1 MDKYTYLSFF
11 KKYKGRYI
19 LGVIWLIIVDGL
31 QLIIPKLLGNIT
43 DKIKYD
49 LLDTTGLIKYA
60 GLIII
65 LALGTAIF
73 RFLWRYFIFGT
84 GRLIEKNIRE
94 DFYNKLQSL
103 STRYFNDHK
112 TGDLM
117 AHATN
122 DINAVRMAMG
132 PGIVMIADAVFLT
145 TATIGILI
153 FTIDIRLTLLALIPL
168 PFLSLMAVKFGKII
182 HSKYKKVQKSFSN
195 MSDKAQENFA
205 GIRVVKAFAQEKEEI
220 DKFAESNRENYEKNV
235 DMFKYSSLFHPLVQF
250 ISALSFLIVIGYG
263 GILVIRGTIS
273 LGDFVAFNS
282 YLGML
287 TWPMMALGLVINHL
301 QRGQAS
307 LDRLNVIFNEKEDI
321 FDQNIDEN
329 IKEIKGKIEI
339 KDLDFKY
346 SDSEEYAL
354 KNINLNINPGET
366 AAFIG
371 RTGSGKT
378 TLVNLLLRLYN
389 VEEEK
394 IFIDGNDINDIPLA
408 VVRENIGYVPQD
420 NFLFSNTINKNI
432 AFANPTNMSQDEIIK
447 ASKDAQVYENII
459 EFPDKFK
466 SLLGERGS
474 NVSGGQKQRISIA
487 GVLAL
492 NSDCIILDEPTA
504 MLDPEGRKEVMD
516 TIKIL
521 NKTQDKTIVLITHF
535 MDEAVEG
542 DRVVIMDDGQLK
554 LEGSPR
560 EVFSKVDKIKKYGLD
575 VPQVTELAE
584 ELRKE
589 GINLTDNIIHIEEL
603 VNQLCQ

>member
-487 GVLAL
+487 RAL
-492 NSDCIILDEPTA
+492 IKNPKILILDDSLSAVDTQTEERILESLEEIMKGKTSI
-504 MLDPEGRKEVMD
+504 LISHRIS
-516 TIKIL
+516 TIK
-521 NKTQDKTIVLITHF
+521 K
-535 MDEAVEG
+535 A
-542 DRVVIMDDGQLK
+542 
-554 LEGSPR
+554 
-560 EVFSKVDKIKKYGLD
+560 DKIFVFDEG
-575 VPQVTELAE
+575 ELIEKGKHEDLLKNEKLYYDLYQKQQLE
-584 ELRKE
+584 EK
-589 GINLTDNIIHIEEL
+589 IANS
-603 VNQLCQ
+603 

>member
-394 IFIDGNDINDIPLA
+394 IFIDGNDINYIPLA

-487 GVLAL
+487 RAL
-492 NSDCIILDEPTA
+492 IKNPKILILDDSLSAVDTQTEERILESLEEIMKGKTSI
-504 MLDPEGRKEVMD
+504 LISHRIS
-516 TIKIL
+516 TIK
-521 NKTQDKTIVLITHF
+521 N
-535 MDEAVEG
+535 A
-542 DRVVIMDDGQLK
+542 
-554 LEGSPR
+554 
-560 EVFSKVDKIKKYGLD
+560 DKIFVFDEGKLIEKGNHEDLLKNEKLYYDLY
-575 VPQVTELAE
+575 QKQQLE
-584 ELRKE
+584 EK
-589 GINLTDNIIHIEEL
+589 IANS
-603 VNQLCQ
+603 

>member
-19 LGVIWLIIVDGL
+19 LGVIWLILVDGL

-60 GLIII
+60 GLIIL

-182 HSKYKKVQKSFSN
+182 HSKYKKVQESFSN

-220 DKFAESNRENYEKNV
+220 DKFAKSNRENYEKNV

-321 FDQNIDEN
+321 YDQDIDED
-329 IKEIKGKIEI
+329 IEDIKGKIEI
-339 KDLDFKY
+339 KNLDFKY

-354 KNINLNINPGET
+354 KNININIKAGET

-389 VEEEK
+389 VDEGE
-394 IFIDGNDINDIPLA
+394 IFIDGHDINDIPLKT
-408 VVRENIGYVPQD
+408 VRENIGYVPQD

-432 AFANPTNMSQDEIIK
+432 SFADPDNMSQEEIIN

-459 EFPDKFK
+459 EFPDKFE

-487 GVLAL
+487 RAL
-492 NSDCIILDEPTA
+492 IKNPKILILDDSLSAVDTQTEERILESLEEIMKGKTSI
-504 MLDPEGRKEVMD
+504 LISHRIS
-516 TIKIL
+516 TIK
-521 NKTQDKTIVLITHF
+521 K
-535 MDEAVEG
+535 A
-542 DRVVIMDDGQLK
+542 
-554 LEGSPR
+554 
-560 EVFSKVDKIKKYGLD
+560 DKIFVFDEGKLIEKGKHKDLLKNKKLYYDLY
-575 VPQVTELAE
+575 QKQQLE
-584 ELRKE
+584 EK
-589 GINLTDNIIHIEEL
+589 IANS
-603 VNQLCQ
+603 

>member
-1 MDKYTYLSFF
+1 MQKYSYLSFF

-31 QLIIPKLLGNIT
+31 QLVIPRLLGNIT

-49 LLDTTGLIKYA
+49 LLDTPGLIKYA
-60 GLIII
+60 GLILL

-182 HSKYKKVQKSFSN
+182 HSKYKKVQESFSN

-220 DKFAESNRENYEKNV
+220 NKFAESNRENYDKNV

-250 ISALSFLIVIGYG
+250 ISALSFLIVIWYG
-263 GILVIRGTIS
+263 GVLVIRGTIS

-307 LDRLNVIFNEKEDI
+307 LDRLNVVFNEKEDI
-321 FDQNIDEN
+321 YDQDIDES
-329 IKEIKGKIEI
+329 IEDIKGKIEI
-339 KDLDFKY
+339 KDLNFKY
-346 SDSEEYAL
+346 SDSEEYSL
-354 KNINLNINPGET
+354 KNINIKINAGET

-371 RTGSGKT
+371 RTGSGKS

-389 VEEEK
+389 VENGK
-394 IFIDGNDINDIPLA
+394 ILIDGHDINDIPLK
-408 VVRENIGYVPQD
+408 VLRENIGYVPQD

-432 AFANPTNMSQDEIIK
+432 SFADPKQMSQEEIIK

-487 GVLAL
+487 RAL
-492 NSDCIILDEPTA
+492 IKNPKILILDDSLSAVDTQTEERILESLEEIMKGKTSI
-504 MLDPEGRKEVMD
+504 LISHRIS
-516 TIKIL
+516 TIK
-521 NKTQDKTIVLITHF
+521 N
-535 MDEAVEG
+535 A
-542 DRVVIMDDGQLK
+542 
-554 LEGSPR
+554 
-560 EVFSKVDKIKKYGLD
+560 DKIFVFDEG
-575 VPQVTELAE
+575 ELIEKGKHE
-584 ELRKE
+584 ELLENEKLYYE
-589 GINLTDNIIHIEEL
+589 LYQKQQLEEKIA
-603 VNQLCQ
+603 NS

>member
-1 MDKYTYLSFF
+1 
-11 KKYKGRYI
+11 
-19 LGVIWLIIVDGL
+19 
-31 QLIIPKLLGNIT
+31 
-43 DKIKYD
+43 
-49 LLDTTGLIKYA
+49 
-60 GLIII
+60 
-65 LALGTAIF
+65 
-73 RFLWRYFIFGT
+73 
-84 GRLIEKNIRE
+84 
-94 DFYNKLQSL
+94 
-103 STRYFNDHK
+103 
-112 TGDLM
+112 
-117 AHATN
+117 
-122 DINAVRMAMG
+122 
-132 PGIVMIADAVFLT
+132 
-145 TATIGILI
+145 
-153 FTIDIRLTLLALIPL
+153 
-168 PFLSLMAVKFGKII
+168 
-182 HSKYKKVQKSFSN
+182 
-195 MSDKAQENFA
+195 
-205 GIRVVKAFAQEKEEI
+205 
-220 DKFAESNRENYEKNV
+220 
-235 DMFKYSSLFHPLVQF
+235 
-250 ISALSFLIVIGYG
+250 
-263 GILVIRGTIS
+263 
-273 LGDFVAFNS
+273 
-282 YLGML
+282 ML

-408 VVRENIGYVPQD
+408 VIRKNIGYVPQD

-487 GVLAL
+487 RAL
-492 NSDCIILDEPTA
+492 IKNPKILILDDSLSAVDTQTEERILESLEEIMKGKTSI
-504 MLDPEGRKEVMD
+504 LISHRIS
-516 TIKIL
+516 TIK
-521 NKTQDKTIVLITHF
+521 N
-535 MDEAVEG
+535 A
-542 DRVVIMDDGQLK
+542 
-554 LEGSPR
+554 
-560 EVFSKVDKIKKYGLD
+560 DKIFVFDEGKLIEKGNHEDLLKNEKLYYDLY
-575 VPQVTELAE
+575 QKQQLE
-584 ELRKE
+584 EK
-589 GINLTDNIIHIEEL
+589 IANS
-603 VNQLCQ
+603 

>member
-1 MDKYTYLSFF
+1 MDKYSYLSFF

-19 LGVIWLIIVDGL
+19 LGVVWLIIVDGL

-60 GLIII
+60 GLIIL

-182 HSKYKKVQKSFSN
+182 HNKYKKVQESFSN

-329 IKEIKGKIEI
+329 IKEIKGEIEI

-354 KNINLNINPGET
+354 KNININIKPGET

-389 VEEEK
+389 VEESK
-394 IFIDGNDINDIPLA
+394 IFIDSHDINDIPLKTI
-408 VVRENIGYVPQD
+408 RENIGYVPQD

-432 AFANPTNMSQDEIIK
+432 SFADPEQMSQEEIIK

-487 GVLAL
+487 RAL
-492 NSDCIILDEPTA
+492 IKNPKILILDDSLSAVDTQTEERILESLEEIMKGKTSI
-504 MLDPEGRKEVMD
+504 LISHRIS
-516 TIKIL
+516 TIK
-521 NKTQDKTIVLITHF
+521 K
-535 MDEAVEG
+535 A
-542 DRVVIMDDGQLK
+542 
-554 LEGSPR
+554 
-560 EVFSKVDKIKKYGLD
+560 DKIFVFDEGKLIEKGKHEDLLKNEKLYYDLY
-575 VPQVTELAE
+575 QKQQLE
-584 ELRKE
+584 EK
-589 GINLTDNIIHIEEL
+589 IANS
-603 VNQLCQ
+603 

>member
-31 QLIIPKLLGNIT
+31 QLVIPKLLGNIT

-60 GLIII
+60 GLIIL

-354 KNINLNINPGET
+354 KNINLNISPGET

-487 GVLAL
+487 RAL
-492 NSDCIILDEPTA
+492 IKNPKILILDDSLSAVDTQTEERILESLEEIMKGKTSI
-504 MLDPEGRKEVMD
+504 LISHRIS
-516 TIKIL
+516 TIK
-521 NKTQDKTIVLITHF
+521 N
-535 MDEAVEG
+535 A
-542 DRVVIMDDGQLK
+542 
-554 LEGSPR
+554 
-560 EVFSKVDKIKKYGLD
+560 DKIFVFDEGKLIEKGNHEDLLKNEKLYYDLY
-575 VPQVTELAE
+575 QKQQLE
-584 ELRKE
+584 EK
-589 GINLTDNIIHIEEL
+589 IANS
-603 VNQLCQ
+603 

>member
-19 LGVIWLIIVDGL
+19 LGVIWLILVDGL

-60 GLIII
+60 GLIIL

-182 HSKYKKVQKSFSN
+182 HSKYKKVQESFSN

-220 DKFAESNRENYEKNV
+220 DKFAKSNRENYEKNV

-321 FDQNIDEN
+321 YDQDIDED
-329 IKEIKGKIEI
+329 IEDIKGKIEI
-339 KDLDFKY
+339 KNLDFKY

-354 KNINLNINPGET
+354 KNININIKTGET

-389 VEEEK
+389 VDEGE
-394 IFIDGNDINDIPLA
+394 IFIDGHDINDIPLKT
-408 VVRENIGYVPQD
+408 VRENIGYVPQD

-432 AFANPTNMSQDEIIK
+432 SFADPDNMSQEEIIK

-487 GVLAL
+487 RAL
-492 NSDCIILDEPTA
+492 IKNPKILILDDSLSAVDTQTEERILESLEEIMKGKTSI
-504 MLDPEGRKEVMD
+504 LISHRIS
-516 TIKIL
+516 TIK
-521 NKTQDKTIVLITHF
+521 K
-535 MDEAVEG
+535 A
-542 DRVVIMDDGQLK
+542 
-554 LEGSPR
+554 
-560 EVFSKVDKIKKYGLD
+560 DKIFVFDEGKLIEKGKHKDLLKNKKLYYDLY
-575 VPQVTELAE
+575 QKQQLE
-584 ELRKE
+584 EK
-589 GINLTDNIIHIEEL
+589 IANS
-603 VNQLCQ
+603 

>member
-19 LGVIWLIIVDGL
+19 LGVIWLILVDGL

-60 GLIII
+60 GLIIL

-182 HSKYKKVQKSFSN
+182 HSKYKKVQESFSN

-220 DKFAESNRENYEKNV
+220 DKFAKSNRENYEKNV

-321 FDQNIDEN
+321 YDQDIDED
-329 IKEIKGKIEI
+329 IEDIKGKIEI
-339 KDLDFKY
+339 KNLDFKY

-354 KNINLNINPGET
+354 KNININIKTGET

-389 VEEEK
+389 VDEGE
-394 IFIDGNDINDIPLA
+394 IFIDGHDINDIPLKT
-408 VVRENIGYVPQD
+408 VRENIGYVPQD

-432 AFANPTNMSQDEIIK
+432 SFADPDNMSQEEIIN

-459 EFPDKFK
+459 EFPDKFE

-487 GVLAL
+487 RAL
-492 NSDCIILDEPTA
+492 IKNPKILILDDSLSAVDTQTEERILESLEEIMKGKTSI
-504 MLDPEGRKEVMD
+504 LISHRIS
-516 TIKIL
+516 TIK
-521 NKTQDKTIVLITHF
+521 K
-535 MDEAVEG
+535 A
-542 DRVVIMDDGQLK
+542 
-554 LEGSPR
+554 
-560 EVFSKVDKIKKYGLD
+560 DKIFVFDEGKLIEKGKHKDLLKNKKLYYDLY
-575 VPQVTELAE
+575 QKQQLE
-584 ELRKE
+584 EK
-589 GINLTDNIIHIEEL
+589 IANS
-603 VNQLCQ
+603 

>member
-487 GVLAL
+487 RAL
-492 NSDCIILDEPTA
+492 IKNPKILILDDSLSAVDTQTEERILESLEEIMKGKTSI
-504 MLDPEGRKEVMD
+504 LISHRIS
-516 TIKIL
+516 TIK
-521 NKTQDKTIVLITHF
+521 N
-535 MDEAVEG
+535 A
-542 DRVVIMDDGQLK
+542 
-554 LEGSPR
+554 
-560 EVFSKVDKIKKYGLD
+560 DKIFVFDEGKLIEKGNHEDLLKNEKLYYDLY
-575 VPQVTELAE
+575 QKQQLE
-584 ELRKE
+584 EK
-589 GINLTDNIIHIEEL
+589 IANS
-603 VNQLCQ
+603 

>member
-19 LGVIWLIIVDGL
+19 LGVIWLILVDGL

-60 GLIII
+60 GLIIL

-182 HSKYKKVQKSFSN
+182 HSKYKKVQESFSN

-220 DKFAESNRENYEKNV
+220 DKFAKSNRENYEKNV

-321 FDQNIDEN
+321 YDQDIDED
-329 IKEIKGKIEI
+329 IEDIKGKIEI
-339 KDLDFKY
+339 KNLDFKY

-354 KNINLNINPGET
+354 KNININIKTGET

-389 VEEEK
+389 VDEGE
-394 IFIDGNDINDIPLA
+394 IFIDGHDINDIPLKT
-408 VVRENIGYVPQD
+408 VRENIGYVPQD

-432 AFANPTNMSQDEIIK
+432 SFADPDNMSQEEIIK

-459 EFPDKFK
+459 EFPDKFE

-487 GVLAL
+487 RAL
-492 NSDCIILDEPTA
+492 IKNPKILILDDSLSAVDTQTEERILESLEEIMKGKTSI
-504 MLDPEGRKEVMD
+504 LISHRIS
-516 TIKIL
+516 TIK
-521 NKTQDKTIVLITHF
+521 K
-535 MDEAVEG
+535 A
-542 DRVVIMDDGQLK
+542 
-554 LEGSPR
+554 
-560 EVFSKVDKIKKYGLD
+560 DKIFVFDEGKLIEKGKHKDLLKNKKLYYDLY
-575 VPQVTELAE
+575 QKQQLE
-584 ELRKE
+584 EK
-589 GINLTDNIIHIEEL
+589 IANS
-603 VNQLCQ
+603 

>member
-339 KDLDFKY
+339 NDLNFKY

-487 GVLAL
+487 RAL
-492 NSDCIILDEPTA
+492 IKNPKILILDDSLSAVDTQTEERILESLEEIMKGKTSI
-504 MLDPEGRKEVMD
+504 LISHRIS
-516 TIKIL
+516 TIK
-521 NKTQDKTIVLITHF
+521 N
-535 MDEAVEG
+535 A
-542 DRVVIMDDGQLK
+542 
-554 LEGSPR
+554 
-560 EVFSKVDKIKKYGLD
+560 DKIFVFDEGKLIEKGNHEDLLKNEKLYYDLY
-575 VPQVTELAE
+575 QKQQLE
-584 ELRKE
+584 EK
-589 GINLTDNIIHIEEL
+589 IANS
-603 VNQLCQ
+603 

>member
-408 VVRENIGYVPQD
+408 VIRKNIGYVPQD

-487 GVLAL
+487 RAL
-492 NSDCIILDEPTA
+492 IKNPKILILDDSLSAVDTQTEERILESLEEIMKGKTSI
-504 MLDPEGRKEVMD
+504 LISHRIS
-516 TIKIL
+516 TIK
-521 NKTQDKTIVLITHF
+521 N
-535 MDEAVEG
+535 A
-542 DRVVIMDDGQLK
+542 
-554 LEGSPR
+554 
-560 EVFSKVDKIKKYGLD
+560 DKIFVFDEGKLIEKGNHEDLLKNEKLYYDLY
-575 VPQVTELAE
+575 QKQQLE
-584 ELRKE
+584 EK
-589 GINLTDNIIHIEEL
+589 IANS
-603 VNQLCQ
+603 

>member
-19 LGVIWLIIVDGL
+19 LGVIWLILVDGL

-60 GLIII
+60 GLIIL

-182 HSKYKKVQKSFSN
+182 HSKYKKVQESFSN

-220 DKFAESNRENYEKNV
+220 DKFAKSNRENYEKNV

-321 FDQNIDEN
+321 YDQDIDEN
-329 IKEIKGKIEI
+329 IEDIKGKIEI
-339 KDLDFKY
+339 KNLDFKY

-354 KNINLNINPGET
+354 KNININIKAGET

-389 VEEEK
+389 VDEGD
-394 IFIDGNDINDIPLA
+394 IFIDGHDINDIPLKTI
-408 VVRENIGYVPQD
+408 RENIGYVPQD

-432 AFANPTNMSQDEIIK
+432 SFADPDNMSQEEIIK

-487 GVLAL
+487 RAL
-492 NSDCIILDEPTA
+492 IKNPKILILDDSLSAVDTQTEERILESLEEIMKGKTSI
-504 MLDPEGRKEVMD
+504 LISHRIS
-516 TIKIL
+516 TIK
-521 NKTQDKTIVLITHF
+521 K
-535 MDEAVEG
+535 A
-542 DRVVIMDDGQLK
+542 
-554 LEGSPR
+554 
-560 EVFSKVDKIKKYGLD
+560 DKIFVFDEGKLIEKGKHKDLLKNKKLYYDLY
-575 VPQVTELAE
+575 QKQQLE
-584 ELRKE
+584 EK
-589 GINLTDNIIHIEEL
+589 IANS
-603 VNQLCQ
+603 

>member
-31 QLIIPKLLGNIT
+31 QLVIPKLLGNIT

-408 VVRENIGYVPQD
+408 VVRENIGY
-420 NFLFSNTINKNI
+420 
-432 AFANPTNMSQDEIIK
+432 
-447 ASKDAQVYENII
+447 
-459 EFPDKFK
+459 
-466 SLLGERGS
+466 
-474 NVSGGQKQRISIA
+474 
-487 GVLAL
+487 
-492 NSDCIILDEPTA
+492 
-504 MLDPEGRKEVMD
+504 
-516 TIKIL
+516 
-521 NKTQDKTIVLITHF
+521 
-535 MDEAVEG
+535 
-542 DRVVIMDDGQLK
+542 
-554 LEGSPR
+554 
-560 EVFSKVDKIKKYGLD
+560 
-575 VPQVTELAE
+575 
-584 ELRKE
+584 
-589 GINLTDNIIHIEEL
+589 
-603 VNQLCQ
+603 

>member
-19 LGVIWLIIVDGL
+19 LGVIWLILVDGL

-60 GLIII
+60 GLIIL

-182 HSKYKKVQKSFSN
+182 HSKYKKVQESFSN

-220 DKFAESNRENYEKNV
+220 DKFAKSNRENYEKNV

-321 FDQNIDEN
+321 YDQDIDED
-329 IKEIKGKIEI
+329 IEDIKGKIEI
-339 KDLDFKY
+339 KNLDFKY

-354 KNINLNINPGET
+354 KNININIKTGET

-389 VEEEK
+389 VDEGD
-394 IFIDGNDINDIPLA
+394 IFIDGHDINDIPLKTI
-408 VVRENIGYVPQD
+408 RENIGYVPQD

-432 AFANPTNMSQDEIIK
+432 SFADPDNMSQEEIIK

-487 GVLAL
+487 RAL
-492 NSDCIILDEPTA
+492 IKNPKILILDDSLSAVDTQTEERILESLEEIMKGKTSI
-504 MLDPEGRKEVMD
+504 LISHRIS
-516 TIKIL
+516 TIK
-521 NKTQDKTIVLITHF
+521 K
-535 MDEAVEG
+535 A
-542 DRVVIMDDGQLK
+542 
-554 LEGSPR
+554 
-560 EVFSKVDKIKKYGLD
+560 DKIFVFDEGKLIEKGKHKDLLKNKKLYYDLY
-575 VPQVTELAE
+575 QKQQLE
-584 ELRKE
+584 EK
-589 GINLTDNIIHIEEL
+589 IANS
-603 VNQLCQ
+603 

>member
-1 MDKYTYLSFF
+1 MQKYSYLSFF

-31 QLIIPKLLGNIT
+31 QLVIPRLLGNIT

-60 GLIII
+60 GLILL

-132 PGIVMIADAVFLT
+132 PGIVMIADAIFLT
-145 TATIGILI
+145 SATIGILI

-182 HSKYKKVQKSFSN
+182 HSKYKKVQESFSN

-220 DKFAESNRENYEKNV
+220 DKFGESNRENYDRNV

-250 ISALSFLIVIGYG
+250 ISALSFLIVIWYG
-263 GILVIRGTIS
+263 GVLVIRGTIS

-307 LDRLNVIFNEKEDI
+307 LDRLNVVFNEKEDI
-321 FDQNIDEN
+321 YDKNTDES
-329 IKEIKGKIEI
+329 IEDIKGKIEI

-354 KNINLNINPGET
+354 KNINIKINAGET

-378 TLVNLLLRLYN
+378 TLVNLLLHLYN
-389 VEEEK
+389 VEEGK
-394 IFIDGNDINDIPLA
+394 ILIDDHDINDIPLKIL
-408 VVRENIGYVPQD
+408 RENIGYVPQD

-432 AFANPTNMSQDEIIK
+432 SFADPENMSQDEIVK

-487 GVLAL
+487 RAL
-492 NSDCIILDEPTA
+492 IKNPKILILDDSLSAVDTQTEERILESLEEIMKGKTSI
-504 MLDPEGRKEVMD
+504 LISHRIS
-516 TIKIL
+516 TIKDADNIFVFDEG
-521 NKTQDKTIVLITHF
+521 KLIEKGKH
-535 MDEAVEG
+535 
-542 DRVVIMDDGQLK
+542 
-554 LEGSPR
+554 
-560 EVFSKVDKIKKYGLD
+560 
-575 VPQVTELAE
+575 E
-584 ELRKE
+584 ELLENEKLYYE
-589 GINLTDNIIHIEEL
+589 LYQKQQLEEKIA
-603 VNQLCQ
+603 NS